1 MSETTHLRYSLATV
15 AVFAAMGLW
24 LEAMFGLRLSGWVD
38 DPLRREF
45 LRLGHA
51 HGALLGIGNLGL
63 SWAMSRL
70 STPAAWAGRVRIAGL
85 AAAACVGLGFFGGG
99 IWHAAHDPGPLVLIV
114 PAGAMMFVASVVA
127 VAMVRP
133 RPDDQSA
140 PNNDS

>member
-1 MSETTHLRYSLATV
+1 MSETTHLRCSLGTL

-51 HGALLGIGNLGL
+51 HGGLLAIANLGL

-70 STPAAWAGRVRIAGL
+70 STPPAWATRVRVAGL
-85 AAAACVGLGFFGGG
+85 LAAVLVGLGFFGGG
-99 IWHAAHDPGPLVLIV
+99 IWHAANDPGPLVLVV
-114 PAGAMMFVASVVA
+114 PAGAMMFLAAVIA
-127 VAMVRP
+127 VAIVRP
-133 RPDDQSA
+133 RSHDPSA
-140 PNNDS
+140 SSGS